1 MPSAALRDQAPR
13 SLPVTNGRLSW
24 RNHLP
29 RNSIRDRPLS
39 FHWSASDL
47 SIQLGLGPP
56 RSAHHDAT
64 RKAILAEAVLAAEAG
79 QRVSYSRR
87 RGFYSEG
94 KRYRGTSYTYASVIA
109 TVAELE
115 RSGCIVDCRVPQGN
129 RGWQSSFVA
138 TDKLVHVW
146 GSTSAHLNYADGEI
160 IRLKNTDGELIDYL
174 DSPNTRRLRRQLA
187 AINKPLASL
196 HIELPDVEWRGRHML
211 IDNSYI
217 LPVPGHGLHRIFS
230 RGSWSLHGRAYGW
243 FQSIP
248 KTARLSLTIN
258 GEPVAEADYGSL
270 HASILYNEAGIPFVG
285 DAYDID
291 GFNRAEIK
299 LGFNIAI
306 NARNERA
313 AISAL
318 ANHLGEP
325 RRHCANVIAA
335 IKHRH
340 KPVERHFWSDAGVR
354 LMRIDSELILSA
366 VKAMNDMGDPA
377 LPIHDAL
384 IVPARYAEQAASAM
398 FESFERIVG
407 RANPC
412 NIKIKGQKV
421 PQMGER
427 PDGPSA
433 PTLSAVV

>member
-1 MPSAALRDQAPR
+1 
-13 SLPVTNGRLSW
+13 
-24 RNHLP
+24 
-29 RNSIRDRPLS
+29 
-39 FHWSASDL
+39 
-47 SIQLGLGPP
+47 
-56 RSAHHDAT
+56 
-64 RKAILAEAVLAAEAG
+64 LAEAVLAAEAG

-94 KRYRGTSYTYASVIA
+94 KRYRGTSYTFASVIP

-115 RSGCIVDCRVPQGN
+115 LGGCIVDCRVPQGN
-129 RGWQSSFVA
+129 RGWQSSFFA
-138 TDKLVHVW
+138 TDRLMHVW
-146 GSTSAHLNYADGEI
+146 GSASTRLDYADGEI

-174 DSPNTRRLRRQLA
+174 DSLNTRRLRRQLA
-187 AINKPLASL
+187 AINEQLASL
-196 HIELPDVEWRGRHML
+196 RIELPAVEWRGRHML

-217 LPVPGHGLHRIFS
+217 LPVPGNGLHRIFS
-230 RGSWSLHGRAYGW
+230 RNSWSLHGRAYGW

-248 KTARLSLTIN
+248 KKARLSLTIN
-258 GEPVAEADYGSL
+258 GEPVAETDYSSL

-285 DAYDID
+285 DAYDIG

-306 NARNERA
+306 NARNDRA
-313 AISAL
+313 AVAAL

-340 KPVERHFWSDAGVR
+340 KPIERHFCSDAGVR

-366 VKAMNDMGDPA
+366 VKAVNGRGNPA

-398 FESFERIVG
+398 FESYERIVG
-407 RANPC
+407 RSNPC
-412 NIKIKGQKV
+412 TIKIKGPNV

-427 PDGPSA
+427 LDGPSA
-433 PTLSAVV
+433 STPRSWL